1 MASELLG
8 PSPIPGWRVRAVP
21 PAAFIPS
28 LVVPALLGRM
38 HGAVRVSGQARSI
51 TFGARAGPAGL
62 AGPKTW
68 RPRAWLPARG
78 WWSCRRGRAGGR
90 RGQGADL
97 PVAQA
102 VVDQGE
108 ELAGGGDLGDVAG
121 LVAAAGDDAGLDRSR
136 CGVGAGPLDGFDQRP
151 AECIYRIYCNVYV
164 PKLQRV

>member
-1 MASELLG
+1 M
-8 PSPIPGWRVRAVP
+8 
-21 PAAFIPS
+21 
-28 LVVPALLGRM
+28 
-38 HGAVRVSGQARSI
+38 
-51 TFGARAGPAGL
+51 
-62 AGPKTW
+62 
-68 RPRAWLPARG
+68 
-78 WWSCRRGRAGGR
+78 
-90 RGQGADL
+90 DL

-136 CGVGAGPLDGFDQRP
+136 CGVEAGPLDGFDQRS